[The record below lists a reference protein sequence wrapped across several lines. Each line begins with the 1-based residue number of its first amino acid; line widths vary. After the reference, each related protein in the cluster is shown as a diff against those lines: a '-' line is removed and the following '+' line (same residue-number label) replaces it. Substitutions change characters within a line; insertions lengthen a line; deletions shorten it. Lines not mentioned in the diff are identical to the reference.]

1 MNFFLYHCLY
11 TAPDEQVVK
20 QKVIVVFL
28 HNETIKKLKRMK
40 RKATA
45 KWNGN
50 GLEGKGAL
58 TSTSGVLSN
67 TPYGFAARFKD
78 EEGKSGTNP
87 EELIAAAHAGCFTMA
102 LSFQIAGAG
111 FTADELVTDAVVSL
125 DQGEGGFSIT
135 GITLKLTGKVSGMSE
150 EKFVELA
157 NAAKAGCPIS
167 RALSAVPITLEAKF
181 IK

>member
-1 MNFFLYHCLY
+1 
-11 TAPDEQVVK
+11 
-20 QKVIVVFL
+20 
-28 HNETIKKLKRMK
+28 MK

-45 KWNGN
+45 KWNGT

-58 TSTSGVLSN
+58 SSTSGVLN
-67 TPYGFAARFKD
+67 GTPYNFTARFKD
-78 EEGKSGTNP
+78 EEGRSGTNP

-111 FTADELVTDAVVSL
+111 FTADELVTDAIVNL
-125 DQGEGGFSIT
+125 DQVEGGFAIT

-150 EKFVELA
+150 DKFMELA

-167 RALSAVPITLEAKF
+167 KALGAVPITLEAKF
-181 IK
+181 IQ